1 MPSLLSP
8 AKIAKAVDASR
19 EQLKWTREQYA
30 RNKQELAGR
39 HYGNGDA
46 VKRPRNLIAEANLA
60 LRPYLARRCEIKVV
74 PISATLGEAYVLERK
89 LELERRRLHLQAL
102 ERCAVES
109 ALIAPC
115 AVVRIGH
122 AASEQMATVESHEY
136 TQTETCV
143 ELIAWDNW
151 AQDPSALSA
160 GSIRWEGDRYD
171 IVKSAA
177 AEYQV
182 FGATPEDMAAMPPEL
197 ASSVMTKEEA
207 LTAIGGSVEK
217 REGAKEDGEVTPLTP
232 EAGDAHDLVPTIQVW
247 RIAVYDL
254 SGETWIVHFLAQR
267 PDTEKFLKAE
277 RFVGCRRS
285 PYEKLTFIDI
295 PGEAVGLPYST
306 LLQDLHESCRIVSEK
321 MITDAEEAKT
331 VVVARKGQEDTA
343 NRFVKAANWQC
354 ITGEPDGITTLDT
367 KPRFEFYAP
376 AEQMLNGWFN
386 NLGGNTQTL
395 GGAGKIADT
404 ATESTILAG
413 NAQQRLQDMLD
424 AVTDFRMR
432 IAEAM
437 LYNELEDPLVDEMLP
452 VRQPTGEIELVHND
466 AARRTTTKLE
476 AFEVQV
482 EVDQDY
488 ATDTAIRRKQDLDFF
503 STLEQHIMPLAQM
516 GFDPAAVLR
525 YVGNRFGMD
534 NLDSLLMN
542 PAMLPG
548 SAMGQMQQGMPGIGP
563 PGAPGAPGAGPQFGR
578 PVDVARGAMAAPV
591 PQGAY

>member
-8 AKIAKAVDASR
+8 AKIAKAVEASR

-39 HYGNGDA
+39 HYAEGDK
-46 VKRPRNLIAEANLA
+46 VKRPRNLIAESNLA
-60 LRPYLARRCEIKVV
+60 LRPYLARRCEIKIV
-74 PISATLGEAYVLERK
+74 PVSATLGEAYVLERK
-89 LELERRRLHLQAL
+89 LELERRRLRMQEL
-102 ERCAVES
+102 ERRAVEA
-109 ALIAPC
+109 ALITPS

-122 AASEQMATVESHEY
+122 AASEQRATVEEHEY
-136 TQTETCV
+136 TESETCV
-143 ELIAWDNW
+143 ELVAWENW
-151 AQDPSALSA
+151 AQDPAALSPSA
-160 GSIRWEGDRYD
+160 IRWEGDRYD
-171 IVKSAA
+171 IVRSAA
-177 AEYQV
+177 VEYQV
-182 FGATPEDMAAMPPEL
+182 FGNDPEDLAEMPPEL
-197 ASSVMTKEEA
+197 AGMVMTKEEA
-207 LTAIGGSVEK
+207 LTAIGGAVEK
-217 REGAKEDGEVTPLTP
+217 REGAPEDGEVQPLQPDTT
-232 EAGDAHDLVPTIQVW
+232 DAHDLVRTVQVW
-247 RIAVYDL
+247 RVAVYDL
-254 SGETWIVHFLAQR
+254 NGETWIVHFLAQR

-277 RFVGCRRS
+277 KFVGTRRG

-306 LLQDLHESCRIVSEK
+306 MLMDLHESARILSEK

-367 KPRFEFYAP
+367 KPRFEFYQP
-376 AEQMLNGWFN
+376 AEVMVNGWAQ

-395 GGAGKIADT
+395 GGTGKIADT

-437 LYNELEDPLVDEMLP
+437 LFYELQNPLVDDMVP
-452 VRQPTGEIELVHND
+452 VRQPMGEIELVHND
-466 AARRTTTKLE
+466 AARRTTTALE

-488 ATDTAIRRKQDLDFF
+488 ATDVAIRRKQDLEFF
-503 STLEQHIMPLAQM
+503 ATLQQHILPLMQM
-516 GFDPAAVLR
+516 GFDPGALTR

-534 NLDSLLMN
+534 NLDSLLTN

-548 SAMGQMQQGMPGIGP
+548 SPMAGGGMGMKGPVGAGPGT
-563 PGAPGAPGAGPQFGR
+563 PGAGTR
-578 PVDVARGAMAAPV
+578 PVDAARGAMAAAV
-591 PQGAY
+591 PQGVY